1 MELKRI
7 GVDTSKAVFTVHGI
21 DAQDQPVLRRNF
33 SRPGFEAFFAKLPR
47 TDVALE
53 ACGGSYHWARV
64 LSAMGHTV
72 RLIPA
77 HYVKPF
83 VRRGKNDR
91 NDALAICEAAGRL
104 GLPDVPIKSAE
115 RQAEAMIVSVRDL
128 LVRQRTQL
136 INAMRGHAM
145 EFGVVVAKGS
155 HQVEV
160 LMQHIAEEPGV
171 PEAARRMLGVLAQQL
186 AGVEAEIGEL
196 DAQMKA
202 TAMADPVARRLMKV
216 PAVGPVGALTLSLSV
231 EAAQFEDGRHF
242 AAWLGLVPKERSTGG
257 KQRLGGISR
266 AGNERLRQLLVI
278 GAMAVIRHA
287 KPGSKTASPWLLKLL
302 ERRPRKLAAVA
313 LANKVA
319 RIVWAMMARGEEWR
333 GWKGVK
339 ALATA

>member
-33 SRPGFEAFFAKLPR
+33 SRPGFEAFFAKLPP
-47 TDVALE
+47 TEVALE

-91 NDALAICEAAGRL
+91 NDALAICEAAGRPE
-104 GLPDVPIKSAE
+104 LPCVPVKSAE
-115 RQAEAMIVSVRDL
+115 RQADAMIVSVRDL

-136 INAMRGHAM
+136 INALRGHAM

-155 HQVEV
+155 HQVGA
-160 LMQHIAEEPGV
+160 LMQRIADDPGV
-171 PEAARRMLGVLAQQL
+171 PEAARRMLAVLAGQL
-186 AGVEAEIGEL
+186 DQIEAEVAGL
-196 DAQMKA
+196 DGQMKA
-202 TAMADPVARRLMKV
+202 SAMADPVARRLMKV
-216 PAVGPVGALTLSLSV
+216 PAIGPVGALMLSLSV
-231 EAAQFEDGRHF
+231 EPGQFEDGRHF

-266 AGNERLRQLLVI
+266 AGNERLRGLLVL

-287 KPGSKTASPWLLKLL
+287 RPGSKTASPWLLKLL

-333 GWKGVK
+333 GWKGAT

>member
-33 SRPGFEAFFAKLPR
+33 SRPGFEAFFAKLPP

-91 NDALAICEAAGRL
+91 NDALAICEAAGRP
-104 GLPDVPIKSAE
+104 GLPCVPIKSAE

-136 INAMRGHAM
+136 INALRGHAM

-155 HQVEV
+155 HNVEA
-160 LMQHIAEEPGV
+160 LMQHVAEAPGV
-171 PEAARRMLGVLAQQL
+171 PEAARRMLGVLARQL
-186 AGVEAEIGEL
+186 AGVEAEIDEL

-202 TAMADPVARRLMKV
+202 CAMADPVARRLMKV

-242 AAWLGLVPKERSTGG
+242 AAWLGLVPRERSTGG

-266 AGNERLRQLLVI
+266 AGNERLRRLLVI

-287 KPGSKTASPWLLKLL
+287 RPGSKTASPWLLKLL

-319 RIVWAMMARGEEWR
+319 RVVWAMMARGEEWR
-333 GWKGVK
+333 GWKGAK
-339 ALATA
+339 APATA